1 MSAGFGSFRKLCP
14 VASAVLTM
22 TEESCHR
29 PNPENEGKETD
40 VAFRPAWSAQFKAAA
55 LRELATTGP
64 LGQITRQWAWGGS
77 TGKGVC
83 VAVIDSGIEYNHPA
97 VNGSVQHGIVVE
109 FDRSSETY
117 LRIIE
122 EDHPADLFGH
132 GTACAGIIHALAPE
146 AELYSVR
153 VIGRD
158 LKGKALQFAGG
169 LRWAIEN
176 GMQVINMSLSTSKQ
190 EYYAMFHQI
199 TDDAFFNNVLLVSA
213 VNNIPAPSYPSLYSS
228 VISVAAHEQ
237 KDPFTYYYNPSP
249 PVEFGAPGID
259 VRVAWLDNSYTV
271 STGNSFA
278 APHIAG
284 IVALIRAKHPQLTPF
299 QIKTVLYACA
309 TNVNTI
315 DKY

>member
-14 VASAVLTM
+14 VASAGLTV

-77 TGKGVC
+77 TGKGVR
-83 VAVIDSGIEYNHPA
+83 VAVIDSGIESNHPA
-97 VNGSVQHGIVVE
+97 VNGSVQRGIIVE
-109 FDRSSETY
+109 FDPSSETY

-122 EDHPADLFGH
+122 EDQPDDLFGH

-153 VIGRD
+153 VIGRN

-176 GMQVINMSLSTSKQ
+176 GMQVVNMSLSTSKQ
-190 EYYAMFHQI
+190 EYFAMFHQI

-284 IVALIRAKHPQLTPF
+284 IVTLIRAKHPQLTPF

-315 DKY
+315 NKY